1 MERFDRIPAFP
12 LIANDPYFSVWLP
25 ADTPTGANTVH
36 WSGARKWMRAHM
48 RVDGVTYRVLG
59 KNGVREAK
67 TTCVRVTP
75 TRTLF
80 TLEAGGVRLKMTF
93 TSPMLPD
100 DLDMVSTP
108 VTIVDFAAVSLDGRE
123 HEMAL
128 KLDVPV
134 SLCYDGESQ
143 PEMMWD
149 FLKDGGMNVCCI
161 GQSNQ
166 KLLSHSGD
174 RITIDWGY
182 LYTASSMEL
191 SYDGGVSAACCW
203 NETIAQEEK
212 TAFVLLGYEDVAS
225 VNYFG
230 VPCRAWYARNGRTI
244 MDALAD
250 FYARHDEIL
259 AACASL
265 DERVMQEAREVG
277 GEDYELIVSASW
289 RHTFAAH
296 KLIATPQGEMALL
309 SKENDSNGCIG
320 TVDLS
325 YPSAPIFL
333 KYCPELVNAMCR
345 PVLYFA
351 SLPVWGRPYSPHDVG
366 RYPHATGQVYARR
379 RYLPGGKVYM
389 PCYLYPAGSDVY
401 NDHNQMPVEESGNML
416 TMMAAA
422 VRFGARDD
430 LARAYMDTLET
441 WAKYLSELGEDPGE
455 QLCTDDFAGH
465 LAHNVNLSAKAMV
478 GVACYA
484 ELLRHFGR
492 ADEADAW
499 AARAKEMAAS
509 WTARTQGEATPLTFA
524 GEGWS
529 MKYNLVWDLTLGLG
543 LMDEAFYLR
552 ETQSYLP
559 RQNAYGLP
567 LDSRADYSKADWICW
582 AAAMAKGETRRAL
595 LAPLAHYLR
604 HTKTRVPFS
613 DWYDTVTGDYVEF
626 IARSVLGGVFMPML
640 VREA

>member
-1 MERFDRIPAFP
+1 
-12 LIANDPYFSVWLP
+12 
-25 ADTPTGANTVH
+25 
-36 WSGARKWMRAHM
+36 
-48 RVDGVTYRVLG
+48 
-59 KNGVREAK
+59 
-67 TTCVRVTP
+67 
-75 TRTLF
+75 
-80 TLEAGGVRLKMTF
+80 
-93 TSPMLPD
+93 
-100 DLDMVSTP
+100 
-108 VTIVDFAAVSLDGRE
+108 
-123 HEMAL
+123 
-128 KLDVPV
+128 
-134 SLCYDGESQ
+134 
-143 PEMMWD
+143 
-149 FLKDGGMNVCCI
+149 
-161 GQSNQ
+161 
-166 KLLSHSGD
+166 
-174 RITIDWGY
+174 
-182 LYTASSMEL
+182 
-191 SYDGGVSAACCW
+191 
-203 NETIAQEEK
+203 
-212 TAFVLLGYEDVAS
+212 
-225 VNYFG
+225 
-230 VPCRAWYARNGRTI
+230 
-244 MDALAD
+244 
-250 FYARHDEIL
+250 
-259 AACASL
+259 
-265 DERVMQEAREVG
+265 
-277 GEDYELIVSASW
+277 
-289 RHTFAAH
+289 
-296 KLIATPQGEMALL
+296 
-309 SKENDSNGCIG
+309 
-320 TVDLS
+320 
-325 YPSAPIFL
+325 
-333 KYCPELVNAMCR
+333 
-345 PVLYFA
+345 
-351 SLPVWGRPYSPHDVG
+351 
-366 RYPHATGQVYARR
+366 
-379 RYLPGGKVYM
+379 
-389 PCYLYPAGSDVY
+389 
-401 NDHNQMPVEESGNML
+401 ML